1 MEEHLFNMYVILID
15 SVRYAVRREATEDD
29 LYVMEV
35 LKVTSV
41 GAGVLP
47 PRNEAEG
54 SDGEMSYMRWQ
65 FDRVVGSKDSET
77 LYMLSPEGVGGND
90 DLDLTIFFVRT

>member
-1 MEEHLFNMYVILID
+1 M
-15 SVRYAVRREATEDD
+15 RREATEDD

-41 GAGVLP
+41 AAGVLP
-47 PRNEAEG
+47 PRTKAEG
-54 SDGEMSYMRWQ
+54 ADGEMSYMRWQ

-77 LYMLSPEGVGGND
+77 LYMLSPEGSGAND
-90 DLDLTIFFVRT
+90 DLDFTIFFLRS